1 MEYKDDKGNVIPQS
15 TMIKNI
21 DLQENNR
28 LMRRAIIIFGIFGL
42 CISDMGFI
50 QTRKMGHNNKSD
62 KGMFVKFWEWFG
74 KQTTI
79 TKVGIFWIATGIAY
93 LISRIISIIIGL
105 NKSLF

>member
-42 CISDMGFI
+42 WALVLATWVLYKLERWDI
-50 QTRKMGHNNKSD
+50 
-62 KGMFVKFWEWFG
+62 
-74 KQTTI
+74 I
-79 TKVGIFWIATGIAY
+79 TKAIRAC
-93 LISRIISIIIGL
+93 L
-105 NKSLF
+105 